1 MLRNKIHQHKLSLI
15 NAKYL
20 TNLRR
25 NRINALEYTN
35 TRIHEYTY
43 HPFTQLNIIYNVLIV
58 KQ

>member
-20 TNLRR
+20 TNLIR

-35 TRIHEYTY
+35 THTIH
-43 HPFTQLNIIYNVLIV
+43 PPN
-58 KQ
+58 